1 MPRHLFE
8 TVVTKTSDYTA
19 AITDSVIA
27 CTGTLTV
34 TLPAV
39 SGIGGRIYH
48 IKNTGTGIVTVDG
61 NSSETI
67 DDELTVDLIPDE
79 NLTVATDGSEWY
91 IL

>member
-8 TVVTKTSDYTA
+8 AVAAKTTDYTA
-19 AITDSVIA
+19 TIDDSVVA

-39 SGIGGRIYH
+39 STISGRIYH

-61 NSSETI
+61 NSTETI
-67 DDELTVDLIPDE
+67 DDELTVTLIPDE
-79 NLTVATDGSEWY
+79 NLTIVTDGSEWY